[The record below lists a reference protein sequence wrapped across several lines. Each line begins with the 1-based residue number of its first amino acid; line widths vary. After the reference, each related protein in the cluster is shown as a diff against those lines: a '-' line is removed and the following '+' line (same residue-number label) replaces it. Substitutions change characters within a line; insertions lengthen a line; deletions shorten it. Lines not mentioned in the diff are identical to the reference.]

1 MRRSRTQTRQSIL
14 DAAYGLFWRQ
24 GFLRVSMDDIAAR
37 ADITKRALYQHFRSK
52 DDLIA
57 AALAHSSELAIE
69 RLRRFRRP
77 AEGDELIDS
86 FFAELADWAAKP
98 KWSGGGFTRVVV
110 ELADLRGHPARA
122 IARQHKAAVEKWL
135 ADALAAA
142 RISSPSDRARE
153 VMLLMEGAMIL
164 MLVHGDPGY
173 ANAAARAAKSLVR
186 KH

>member
-1 MRRSRTQTRQSIL
+1 
-14 DAAYGLFWRQ
+14 
-24 GFLRVSMDDIAAR
+24 MDDIAAR

-57 AALAHSSELAIE
+57 AALVHSSELALE

-77 AEGDELIDS
+77 AKCDELIDS

-98 KWSGGGFTRVVV
+98 RWSGGGFTRVVV

-122 IARQHKAAVEKWL
+122 IARQHKTAVEKWL

-142 RISSPSDRARE
+142 RISSPCDRARE
-153 VMLLMEGAMIL
+153 VMLLMEGAMVL
-164 MLVHGDPGY
+164 MLIHGDRGY
-173 ANAAARAAKSLVR
+173 AEAAARAAKSLVQNG
-186 KH
+186 